1 MIKIEPLRKSFLLS
15 NDKKQLFEKY
25 IENLKNN
32 DLYFAFLQQNESLI
46 KKDFK
51 FNNDEET
58 KNINNNLN
66 DSNKILDNMPIM
78 IKDNIAVKGLK
89 NTCTSRILSDYI
101 ATYDS
106 DVVRLLKENGAN
118 IIAKTNMD
126 EFAMG
131 STTENSSF
139 GPTKNPLNIEYI
151 PGGSSGGSAA
161 SVSGEMVP
169 IALGSDTGGS
179 VRQPA
184 SLCGIYGFKPTWGAV
199 SRWGLVAFA
208 SSLDVIGIL
217 ASNFIDLLFVFDV
230 IASKTKNDMTSID
243 IERTSFFNQ
252 LKDIFCN
259 SDELEIKKEKIKNKI
274 SNEKY
279 KSQKIAIIK
288 GIEKFITCEDTKKI
302 YFDEIERLKKE
313 GNEIFEIDF
322 PIPIDLPLSIYYIIA
337 PAEASSNLAR
347 YDGIRFGK
355 KVVEKKELNE
365 ADLFDSVANLRY
377 ENFGKEVLR
386 RITIGNF
393 VLSSGYQDKYYSKA
407 QKIRKYL
414 INKFTELFEDI
425 DLIMTPTTP
434 SYLKKIG
441 EKIKPID
448 EYAADI
454 FTVTA
459 NIIGAPAISI
469 PCGYNS
475 ANGVGIGMHYMAK
488 PENDFQLLTSIISLY
503 KNKIMTNL

>member
-1 MIKIEPLRKSFLLS
+1 M
-15 NDKKQLFEKY
+15 
-25 IENLKNN
+25 
-32 DLYFAFLQQNESLI
+32 
-46 KKDFK
+46 
-51 FNNDEET
+51 
-58 KNINNNLN
+58 
-66 DSNKILDNMPIM
+66 
-78 IKDNIAVKGLK
+78 
-89 NTCTSRILSDYI
+89 
-101 ATYDS
+101 
-106 DVVRLLKENGAN
+106 
-118 IIAKTNMD
+118 
-126 EFAMG
+126 
-131 STTENSSF
+131 
-139 GPTKNPLNIEYI
+139 
-151 PGGSSGGSAA
+151 
-161 SVSGEMVP
+161 
-169 IALGSDTGGS
+169 
-179 VRQPA
+179 
-184 SLCGIYGFKPTWGAV
+184 

-217 ASNFIDLLFVFDV
+217 ASNFIDLLFVFDI
-230 IASKTKNDMTSID
+230 IASKTQNDMTSID

>member
-1 MIKIEPLRKSFLLS
+1 MINVEPLRKSYLLENELAQS
-15 NDKKQLFEKY
+15 REKY
-25 IENLKNN
+25 NEAIKNN
-32 DLYFAFLQQNESLI
+32 NIYFAFLHENEKEI
-46 KKDFK
+46 KDLS
-51 FNNDEET
+51 NEEY
-58 KNINNNLN
+58 LN
-66 DSNKILDNMPIM
+66 VVNTSNFLKNMPVM

-89 NTCTSRILSDYI
+89 NSCASRVLDKYV
-101 ATYDS
+101 ATYDA
-106 DVVRLLKENGAN
+106 DVVRFLKEEGAK
-118 IIAKTNMD
+118 ILAKTNMD

-139 GPTKNPLNIEYI
+139 GPTKNPLNVEYI

-161 SVSGEMVP
+161 AVSCGMVP

-184 SLCGIYGFKPTWGAV
+184 SLCGIYGFKPTWGSV

-217 ASNFIDLLFVFDV
+217 SANFLDLLFIFDI
-230 IASKTKNDMTSID
+230 IACKTSNDMTSIT
-243 IERTSFFNQ
+243 IERTDFFNN
-252 LKDIFCN
+252 LKEIF
-259 SDELEIKKEKIKNKI
+259 LEETENLIKKEKIINKI
-274 SNEKY
+274 KNEEFG
-279 KSQKIAIIK
+279 QKKIGIIK
-288 GIEKFITCEDTKKI
+288 GIEKFISCEDTKKI
-302 YFDEIERLKKE
+302 YFEQINSLKKE
-313 GNEIFEIDF
+313 GNEILEIDF
-322 PIPIDLPLSIYYIIA
+322 PVPIDLPLSTYYIIA

-347 YDGIRFGK
+347 YDGIRYGK
-355 KVVEKKELNE
+355 KLVDRNKINNT
-365 ADLFDSVANLRY
+365 DLFDSVADLRY

-386 RITIGNF
+386 RITIGNY

-414 INKFTELFEDI
+414 VYKFNNLFNDI
-425 DLIMTPTTP
+425 DLLLTPTTP

-441 EKIKPID
+441 EKIRPID
-448 EYAADI
+448 EYSADI

-475 ANGVGIGMHYMAK
+475 KNGVGIGMHYMAK
-488 PENDFQLLTSIISLY
+488 PEKDFSLLTSMISLY
-503 KNKIMTNL
+503 KEKILSSI